1 MLLRI
6 CVSAKLSEGALLIEW
21 REEER
26 ERERERE
33 SRSQGYGRKSLS
45 RARPACLPASR
56 GLLST
61 VERGSMTIS
70 TLMRAT
76 EEGRRIREIELSLLA
91 AYLS

>member
-21 REEER
+21 REE

>member
-26 ERERERE
+26 ERESE